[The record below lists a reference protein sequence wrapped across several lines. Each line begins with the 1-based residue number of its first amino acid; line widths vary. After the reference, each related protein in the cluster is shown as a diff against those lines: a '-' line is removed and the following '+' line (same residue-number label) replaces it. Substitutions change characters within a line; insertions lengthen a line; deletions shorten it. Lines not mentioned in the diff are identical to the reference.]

1 MNGMP
6 RAQLDNERRLRLD
19 EPVSGGES
27 WREAVGQVMSFLEE
41 LTKEQEGRRVVL
53 IGHVATRWAL
63 DHLVHGQPLGE
74 LIDAPFDW
82 REGWEYTLVTFA
94 GEEARLRRRPDERRR
109 ESSRPS
115 SDLSR

>member
-27 WREAVGQVMSFLEE
+27 WREAVGRVMSFLEE

-53 IGHVATRWAL
+53 IGQLQHAGHSITSSTGS
-63 DHLVHGQPLGE
+63 HLENL
-74 LIDAPFDW
+74 
-82 REGWEYTLVTFA
+82 
-94 GEEARLRRRPDERRR
+94 
-109 ESSRPS
+109 
-115 SDLSR
+115 